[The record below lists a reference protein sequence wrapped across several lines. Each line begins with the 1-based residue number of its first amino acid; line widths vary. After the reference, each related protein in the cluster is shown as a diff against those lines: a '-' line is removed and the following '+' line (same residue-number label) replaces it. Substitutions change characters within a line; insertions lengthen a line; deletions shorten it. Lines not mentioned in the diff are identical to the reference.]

1 MIGPGVVIVTFS
13 DIISFFSGPTFWSI
27 ITFLLLV
34 NLGLSTVIGII
45 QGIIIPLQDTFSSLR
60 EHSKLLTGTLTYD
73 PTPTYGH
80 HLV

>member
-1 MIGPGVVIVTFS
+1 MFGPGVVIVTFS
-13 DIISFFSGPTFWSI
+13 DIISLFSGPTFWSI

-45 QGIIIPLQDTFSSLR
+45 QGIITPLQDTFSLR